1 MPENEY
7 FVEFQGAGFIAG
19 HAGIFANCRVVFE
32 NGTNNIL
39 RVEPLGGAA
48 PASPEPEQPVEQP
61 VSQVE
66 QPIQP
71 VEEQAPKTN
80 GG

>member
-48 PASPEPEQPVEQP
+48 PASPEPEQP
-61 VSQVE
+61 
-66 QPIQP
+66 IQP
-71 VEEQAPKTN
+71 VEEQASKTN